1 MSLRSYA
8 CGCNFE
14 SKERFLL
21 RAIGRTPVM
30 ANTVSAAA
38 MPCAVEL
45 LCVLAQHLLDR
56 FDLGET
62 EALKRAGTRAAFG
75 GTRPLRR
82 EGVKRVCIPVAQPKA
97 SNARASRKKRWFRNG
112 QKMARRI
119 RGAHQRG
126 QAATRPRPLPLRALR
141 PDHPSPPRQCLPQI
155 LADRTAS
162 SRNQRGR
169 FNSVNGR
176 T

>member
-30 ANTVSAAA
+30 ANTVSAAG

-62 EALKRAGTRAAFG
+62 EALKRAGTRGAFG

-82 EGVKRVCIPVAQPKA
+82 EGGQTRLHSGRSTKSLERKGEQEKALVPQRPENGAPDPRGASAWSSGDTASPVAATSA
-97 SNARASRKKRWFRNG
+97 SARPSESSPAMSAANSRG
-112 QKMARRI
+112 
-119 RGAHQRG
+119 
-126 QAATRPRPLPLRALR
+126 
-141 PDHPSPPRQCLPQI
+141 S
-155 LADRTAS
+155 TAS